1 MSVHEAGGA
10 QRMERAK
17 PMAVR
22 RSDPR
27 TGLDPDI
34 ALRILEEVRARK
46 EAWASFVEE
55 LALLE
60 SPSTEPETQRP
71 VQDVLM
77 RALREVGYRVRRL
90 PGSRS
95 GGLLLAR
102 PASRRAAGPF
112 QLLLGHCDTVWP
124 LGTLDRMPVVRENGR
139 IRGPGVFDMK
149 GGLTHM
155 ILALQVLRDLS
166 LEPAVPPLVL
176 VNSDEEVG
184 SHEST
189 DTIVRMARRSSRVF
203 VMEPALDPEG
213 KIKTAR
219 KGTGRFSVRVTG
231 RSAHAGLDP
240 ERGASAIQELALVI
254 QELHGLTDLER
265 GVVVNVGEI
274 RGGVRP
280 NVVAAEATAEVDVRV
295 NSLEDGAW
303 VTERIR
309 KIGARVPGCHVEIG
323 GGIDRAPLER
333 TPGNR
338 VLWEAA
344 RTLGG
349 AMGMALEEGRAGG
362 ASDGNFTSLS
372 TPTLDGLG
380 AVGDGAHAV
389 HEYVDVD
396 RSVERCALLAAL
408 LLLPRE
414 PFPAEHDGL
423 GIVPMERDR

>member
-1 MSVHEAGGA
+1 MSRRPAGRSG
-10 QRMERAK
+10 RD
-17 PMAVR
+17 AVP
-22 RSDPR
+22 DPAPWS
-27 TGLDPDI
+27 GPDPDTV
-34 ALRILEEVRARK
+34 LRILEEVRARK
-46 EAWASFVEE
+46 DAWASFLVE
-55 LALLE
+55 LARLE

-71 VQDVLM
+71 VQDVLTS
-77 RALREVGYRVRRL
+77 ALHDVGYRVRRL
-90 PGSRS
+90 PGERS

-102 PASRRAAGPF
+102 PSSPPSGPF

-124 LGTLDRMPVVRENGR
+124 LGTLNTMPVVEENGR

-166 LEPAVPPLVL
+166 LEPAVTPLLL

-189 DTIVRMARRSSRVF
+189 DAIVRMAHRSCRAF

-254 QELHGLTDLER
+254 QELHGLTQLER

-295 NSLEDGAW
+295 NSLDDGAW
-303 VTERIR
+303 LTDRIR
-309 KIGARVPGCHVEIG
+309 SIGARVPGCHVEIR

-338 VLWEAA
+338 TLWGAA
-344 RTLGG
+344 RVLGDT
-349 AMGMALEEGRAGG
+349 MGLALDEGRAGG
-362 ASDGNFTSLS
+362 ASDGNITSLS

-380 AVGDGAHAV
+380 AVGDGAHAL
-389 HEYVDVD
+389 HEYVDVS

-408 LLLPRE
+408 LLLPPELPGASE
-414 PFPAEHDGL
+414 PGTGEGP
-423 GIVPMERDR
+423 

>member
-1 MSVHEAGGA
+1 MA
-10 QRMERAK
+10 ERPA
-17 PMAVR
+17 
-22 RSDPR
+22 PR
-27 TGLDPDI
+27 GHPDPDTV
-34 ALRILEEVRARK
+34 LRILEETRAR
-46 EAWASFVEE
+46 ENSWASLVEE

-60 SPSTEPETQRP
+60 SPSTEPETQGP
-71 VQDVLM
+71 VQNVLS
-77 RALREVGYRVRRL
+77 RALREVGYRVRHL

-102 PASRRAAGPF
+102 PASAADGPF

-124 LGTLDRMPVVRENGR
+124 VGTLAGMPVVRENGR

-149 GGLTHM
+149 GGLAHV
-155 ILALQVLRDLS
+155 ILALQVLRDLA
-166 LEPAVPPLVL
+166 LEPVVPPLVL

-184 SHEST
+184 SREST
-189 DTIVRMARRSSRVF
+189 DAIVRMARRSSRAF

-219 KGTGRFSVRVTG
+219 KGTGRFSVRVIG

-303 VTERIR
+303 VTQRIQG
-309 KIGARVPGCHVEIG
+309 IGARVPGCQVEIR
-323 GGIDRAPLER
+323 GGIDRAPWSVPR
-333 TPGNR
+333 ATVFCGRPH
-338 VLWEAA
+338 VPS
-344 RTLGG
+344 G
-349 AMGMALEEGRAGG
+349 APWG
-362 ASDGNFTSLS
+362 
-372 TPTLDGLG
+372 
-380 AVGDGAHAV
+380 
-389 HEYVDVD
+389 
-396 RSVERCALLAAL
+396 
-408 LLLPRE
+408 
-414 PFPAEHDGL
+414 
-423 GIVPMERDR
+423 

>member
-1 MSVHEAGGA
+1 MSVREVGGGG
-10 QRMERAK
+10 
-17 PMAVR
+17 
-22 RSDPR
+22 R
-27 TGLDPDI
+27 TARPARTVSRPSHQGRGPDPDTV
-34 ALRILEEVRARK
+34 LRILEEVRAR
-46 EAWASFVEE
+46 ENAWASFVEE
-55 LALLE
+55 LALME

-71 VQDVLM
+71 VQDLLT
-77 RALREVGYRVRRL
+77 RTLEEVGYRVRRR

-102 PASRRAAGPF
+102 PASPPSGPF
-112 QLLLGHCDTVWP
+112 QLLIGHCDTVWP
-124 LGTLDRMPVVRENGR
+124 VGTLQEMPVVRENGR

-149 GGLTHM
+149 GGLTHV

-166 LEPAVPPLVL
+166 LEPVVPPLIL

-189 DTIVRMARRSSRVF
+189 DAIVRMARRSCRAF

-265 GVVVNVGEI
+265 GLVVNVGEI

-295 NSLEDGAW
+295 NSIEDGAW
-303 VTERIR
+303 LAERIR
-309 KIGARVPGCHVEIG
+309 KIGARIPGCQVEIRG
-323 GGIDRAPLER
+323 GVDRAPLER

-338 VLWEAA
+338 ILWEAA
-344 RTLGG
+344 RTLG
-349 AMGMALEEGRAGG
+349 ATMGVPLEEGRAGG
-362 ASDGNFTSLS
+362 ASDGNTTSLS

-380 AVGDGAHAV
+380 AVGDGAHAL
-389 HEYVDVD
+389 HEYVDIS
-396 RSVERCALLAAL
+396 RSVERCALLANL

-414 PFPAEHDGL
+414 PLAGGRSGVES
-423 GIVPMERDR
+423 ER